1 MFQAKLADF
10 ITIQV
15 KIVLEGGEEGEEGEE
30 ERGCQCRV
38 RKQVLKV

>member
-15 KIVLEGGEEGEEGEE
+15 KIVLGGGGGQEEE